1 MVLKLNKRFKNPFLG
16 GKTYRHK
23 AETWAVFQRDS
34 SDRAAMLKTHVDLT
48 VYKALNITVKH

>member
-23 AETWAVFQRDS
+23 AETWAGFQRDS
-34 SDRAAMLKTHVDLT
+34 SDRAAMLKTHVDL
-48 VYKALNITVKH
+48 I